1 VHQVLVWD
9 LATRLFHW
17 LLVLFVVICL
27 LTGEDEGLVF
37 AIHAYA
43 GFVILMLLFFRA
55 GWGIIGSRHSRF
67 ADFIYPWSTT
77 WRYALSFL
85 RFKPQRYVGHNPLGG
100 WMVILMLVVLT
111 ATALSGILMVT
122 KEAGWLE
129 DIHEALGSFM
139 QILVFVHIAGVFVDR
154 LLIGEKIVKAM
165 ITGHKELAEDAA
177 QQEVPVAGVG
187 RALAFAVLVVIGS
200 VYLFQQIDYSAKV
213 ATFAANDEDVRKR
226 KNDND

>member
-1 VHQVLVWD
+1 MNQVLVWD

-67 ADFIYPWSTT
+67 ADFIYSWSTT

-85 RFKPQRYVGHNPLGG
+85 RFKPQRYVGANPLGG

-111 ATALSGILMVT
+111 GTTLSGILMVT
-122 KEAGWLE
+122 RGAGWLE

-154 LLIGEKIVKAM
+154 LLTGEKIIKAM
-165 ITGHKELAEDAA
+165 ITGHKVLAEDAA
-177 QQEVPVAGVG
+177 QREIPVAGVG

-213 ATFAANDEDVRKR
+213 ATFASNDEDARKR
-226 KNDND
+226 KNDDD